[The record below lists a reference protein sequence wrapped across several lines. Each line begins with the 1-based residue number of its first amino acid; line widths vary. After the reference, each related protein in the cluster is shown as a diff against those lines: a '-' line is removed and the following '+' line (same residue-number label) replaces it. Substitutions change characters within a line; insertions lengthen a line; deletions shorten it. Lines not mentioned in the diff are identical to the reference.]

1 MTALITGA
9 SVGIGASYAKQ
20 LAATGSDLVLVAR
33 DVTRLEALAAEL
45 KSIHGVQVEVLQADL
60 SDRAQLDKVCTR
72 AAQDDIDLV
81 VNNAGFG
88 IKQPFVGGTI
98 EAEQNLL
105 DVLVTAVM
113 RITHAAMPG
122 MIARDRGGVINVS
135 SVAGWMS
142 SGTYSSAKAWVT
154 SFSEALATL
163 HKNSNV
169 HVLALC
175 PGYTRTE
182 FHSRANMETQTI
194 PNWMWLDVDV
204 VVAKS
209 LKDFKNG
216 KAISVPGMQYK
227 VLSLIAIRINDCV
240 NFPATQSGLQRSFF
254 RRLIRGISNNHS
266 HRGIWPVAIVATNSW
281 HDWINQYITNC
292 RSTK

>member
-9 SVGIGASYAKQ
+9 TAGIGASYANQ
-20 LAATGSDLVLVAR
+20 LAAKGSDLVLVAR
-33 DVTRLEALAAEL
+33 DLTRLETLAAEL
-45 KSIHGVQVEVLQADL
+45 KSAHGVQVEVLRADL

-72 AAQDDIDLV
+72 AAGDDIDLV

-98 EAEQNLL
+98 VAEQNLL

-163 HKNSNV
+163 HKKSNV
-169 HVLALC
+169 HVMALC

-182 FHSRANMETQTI
+182 FHSRANMATQTI
-194 PNWMWLDVDV
+194 PNWMWLDVDA

-209 LKDFKNG
+209 LKDFEKG
-216 KAISVPGMQYK
+216 KPISVPGLQYK
-227 VLSLIAIRINDCV
+227 FLSLIAQYLPRPIVRKLSV
-240 NFPATQSGLQRSFF
+240 AS
-254 RRLIRGISNNHS
+254 RG
-266 HRGIWPVAIVATNSW
+266 
-281 HDWINQYITNC
+281 
-292 RSTK
+292 

>member
-9 SVGIGASYAKQ
+9 SAGIGASYAKQ
-20 LAATGSDLVLVAR
+20 LAANGSDLVLVAR
-33 DVTRLEALAAEL
+33 DIARLEALAAEL
-45 KSIHGVQVEVLQADL
+45 KSAHGVQVEVLQADL
-60 SDRAQLDKVCTR
+60 SDRAELDKVCAR
-72 AAQDDIDLV
+72 AARDDIDLV

-122 MIARDRGGVINVS
+122 MIARDHGGVINVS

-163 HKNSNV
+163 HKKSNV

-182 FHSRANMETQTI
+182 FHSRADMEIQTV

-209 LKDFKNG
+209 LKDFKNR

-227 VLSLIAIRINDCV
+227 FFSLIAQYLPRPIVRKLSI
-240 NFPATQSGLQRSFF
+240 AS
-254 RRLIRGISNNHS
+254 RR
-266 HRGIWPVAIVATNSW
+266 
-281 HDWINQYITNC
+281 
-292 RSTK
+292 

>member
-9 SVGIGASYAKQ
+9 TAGIGASYAKQ
-20 LAATGSDLVLVAR
+20 LAAKGADLVLVAR
-33 DVTRLEALAAEL
+33 DVTRLEGLANEL
-45 KSIHGVQVEVLQADL
+45 KANHNINVEILQADL
-60 SDRAQLDKVCTR
+60 SDRGQLDKVCER
-72 AAQDDIDLV
+72 VAQNDIDLV

-113 RITHAAMPG
+113 RITHSAMPG
-122 MIARDRGGVINVS
+122 LITRDRGGVINVS

-163 HKNSNV
+163 HKESNV

-182 FHSRANMETQTI
+182 FHSRADMEVKTI
-194 PNWMWLDVDV
+194 PNWMWLDVDA

-209 LKDFKNG
+209 LKDFEKR
-216 KAISVPGMQYK
+216 KPISVPGLQYK
-227 VLSLIAIRINDCV
+227 FLSLVAQYLPRPIVRKLSIV
-240 NFPATQSGLQRSFF
+240 S
-254 RRLIRGISNNHS
+254 RR
-266 HRGIWPVAIVATNSW
+266 
-281 HDWINQYITNC
+281 
-292 RSTK
+292 

>member
-1 MTALITGA
+1 LTALITGA
-9 SVGIGASYAKQ
+9 TAGIGASYAKQ
-20 LAATGSDLVLVAR
+20 LAASGSNLVLVAR
-33 DVTRLEALAAEL
+33 DLTRLDNLASEL
-45 KSIHGVQVEVLQADL
+45 KLTHGIQVEVLQADL
-60 SDRAQLDKVCTR
+60 SDRAQLDKVCAR
-72 AAQDDIDLV
+72 AAQSDIDLV

-122 MIARDRGGVINVS
+122 MLERDRGGVINVS

-154 SFSEALATL
+154 TFSEALATL
-163 HKNSNV
+163 HKKSNV

-182 FHSRANMETQTI
+182 FHSRAQMDTETI
-194 PNWMWLDVDV
+194 PNWMWLDVDA

-216 KAISVPGMQYK
+216 KAISVPGLQYK
-227 VLSLIAIRINDCV
+227 ILSLIAQYLPRPIVRKLSV
-240 NFPATQSGLQRSFF
+240 AS
-254 RRLIRGISNNHS
+254 RG
-266 HRGIWPVAIVATNSW
+266 
-281 HDWINQYITNC
+281 
-292 RSTK
+292 

>member
-1 MTALITGA
+1 VTALVTGA
-9 SVGIGASYAKQ
+9 SAGIGESYAKQ

-33 DVTRLEALAAEL
+33 DLIRLEALAAEL
-45 KSIHGVQVEVLQADL
+45 KSAHGVQVEVLQADL
-60 SDRAQLDKVCTR
+60 SDRAQLDKVCAR
-72 AAQDDIDLV
+72 AAGDDIDLV

-122 MIARDRGGVINVS
+122 MVARNRGGVINVS
-135 SVAGWMS
+135 SIAGWMS
-142 SGTYSSAKAWVT
+142 SGSYSSVKAWVT
-154 SFSEALATL
+154 SFSEALATRN
-163 HKNSNV
+163 KKSNV
-169 HVLALC
+169 YVMALC
-175 PGYTRTE
+175 PGFTRTE

-194 PNWMWLDVDV
+194 PNWMWLDVDA

-216 KAISVPGMQYK
+216 KVISVPGMQYK
-227 VLSLIAIRINDCV
+227 FLSLIAQYLPRPLV
-240 NFPATQSGLQRSFF
+240 RKLSVAS
-254 RRLIRGISNNHS
+254 RR
-266 HRGIWPVAIVATNSW
+266 
-281 HDWINQYITNC
+281 
-292 RSTK
+292 

>member
-1 MTALITGA
+1 MTAIITGA
-9 SVGIGASYAKQ
+9 TAGIGASYAQQ
-20 LAATGSDLVLVAR
+20 LAEAGSNLVLVAR
-33 DVTRLEALAAEL
+33 DLSRLEKLATEL
-45 KSIHGVQVEVLQADL
+45 KAAHGVQVEVLQADL
-60 SDRAQLDKVCTR
+60 SDRAQLDKVCAR
-72 AAQDDIDLV
+72 VAQSDIDLV

-154 SFSEALATL
+154 SFSEALATH
-163 HKNSNV
+163 HKKSNV

-182 FHSRANMETQTI
+182 FHSRADMEIQTI

-209 LKDFKNG
+209 LKDFEKG
-216 KAISVPGMQYK
+216 KPISVPGMQYK
-227 VLSLIAIRINDCV
+227 FLSLIAQYLPRPIVRKLSI
-240 NFPATQSGLQRSFF
+240 AS
-254 RRLIRGISNNHS
+254 RR
-266 HRGIWPVAIVATNSW
+266 
-281 HDWINQYITNC
+281 
-292 RSTK
+292 

>member
-9 SVGIGASYAKQ
+9 TAGIGASYAKQ
-20 LAATGSDLVLVAR
+20 LAATGSNLVLVAR
-33 DVTRLEALAAEL
+33 DVARLETLATEL
-45 KSIHGVQVEVLQADL
+45 KSTHGVQVEVLQADL
-60 SDRAQLDKVCTR
+60 SVRSQLDKVCVR
-72 AAQDDIDLV
+72 AARDDIDLV

-163 HKNSNV
+163 HKKSNV

-182 FHSRANMETQTI
+182 FHSRASMEIQTI
-194 PNWMWLDVDV
+194 PNWMWLDVDA

-227 VLSLIAIRINDCV
+227 FLSLIAQYLPRPMVRKLSI
-240 NFPATQSGLQRSFF
+240 AS
-254 RRLIRGISNNHS
+254 RR
-266 HRGIWPVAIVATNSW
+266 
-281 HDWINQYITNC
+281 
-292 RSTK
+292 

>member
-9 SVGIGASYAKQ
+9 SAGIGESYAKQ
-20 LAATGSDLVLVAR
+20 LAAAGSNLVLVAR
-33 DVTRLEALAAEL
+33 DLTRLENLATDLRSA
-45 KSIHGVQVEVLQADL
+45 HGVEVEVLQADL
-60 SDRAQLDKVCTR
+60 SDRTQLDKVCVR
-72 AAQDDIDLV
+72 AAGEDIDLV

-113 RITHAAMPG
+113 RITHAALPG

-135 SVAGWMS
+135 SIAGWMS

-163 HKNSNV
+163 HRKSNV
-169 HVLALC
+169 HVMALC
-175 PGYTRTE
+175 PGFTRTE
-182 FHSRANMETQTI
+182 FHSRANMEIETI

-204 VVAKS
+204 VVSKS
-209 LKDFKNG
+209 LKDLKNG

-227 VLSLIAIRINDCV
+227 
-240 NFPATQSGLQRSFF
+240 FFSFF
-254 RRLIRGISNNHS
+254 AQYLPRPIVRRLS
-266 HRGIWPVAIVATNSW
+266 VAS
-281 HDWINQYITNC
+281 
-292 RSTK
+292 RR

>member
-33 DVTRLEALAAEL
+33 DVTRLEALATEL
-45 KSIHGVQVEVLQADL
+45 KAAHGVQVEVLQADL
-60 SDRAQLDKVCTR
+60 SDRGQLDKVCAR
-72 AAQDDIDLV
+72 AARDDIDLV

-122 MIARDRGGVINVS
+122 GVINVS

-163 HKNSNV
+163 HKKSNV

-194 PNWMWLDVDV
+194 PNWMWLDVDA

-227 VLSLIAIRINDCV
+227 VLSLIAQYLPRPIVRKLSV
-240 NFPATQSGLQRSFF
+240 AS
-254 RRLIRGISNNHS
+254 RR
-266 HRGIWPVAIVATNSW
+266 
-281 HDWINQYITNC
+281 
-292 RSTK
+292 

>member
-9 SVGIGASYAKQ
+9 SAGIGASYAKQ
-20 LAATGSDLVLVAR
+20 LATAGNDLVLVAR
-33 DVTRLEALAAEL
+33 DVMRLENLASEL
-45 KSIHGVQVEVLQADL
+45 KAKHNVQVEVLQADL
-60 SDRAQLDKVCTR
+60 ADRTQLDKVCAR
-72 AAQDDIDLV
+72 AAQSDIDLV
-81 VNNAGFG
+81 VNNAGFA

-105 DVLVTAVM
+105 DVLLTAVM

-135 SVAGWMS
+135 SIAGWMS

-163 HKNSNV
+163 HKKSNV
-169 HVLALC
+169 HVMALC

-182 FHSRANMETQTI
+182 FHSRANMETETI

-204 VVAKS
+204 AVEKS

-216 KAISVPGMQYK
+216 KVISVPGMQYK
-227 VLSLIAIRINDCV
+227 LLSLIAQYLPRPIVRKLSV
-240 NFPATQSGLQRSFF
+240 AS
-254 RRLIRGISNNHS
+254 RR
-266 HRGIWPVAIVATNSW
+266 
-281 HDWINQYITNC
+281 
-292 RSTK
+292 

>member
-9 SVGIGASYAKQ
+9 SAGIGASYAKQ
-20 LAATGSDLVLVAR
+20 LAASGTDLVLVAR
-33 DVTRLEALAAEL
+33 DAVRLETLANEL
-45 KSIHGVQVEVLQADL
+45 KAKHSVQVEVLPADL
-60 SDRAQLDKVCTR
+60 ANRGQLEKVCTR
-72 AAQDDIDLV
+72 AAQSDIDLV

-105 DVLVTAVM
+105 DVLVIAVM
-113 RITHAAMPG
+113 RITHAALPG
-122 MIARDRGGVINVS
+122 MLQRDRGGVINVS

-163 HKNSNV
+163 HKESNV
-169 HVLALC
+169 HVMALC

-182 FHSRANMETQTI
+182 FHARANMETETI
-194 PNWMWLDVDV
+194 PNCMWLDVDAA
-204 VVAKS
+204 VAKS

-216 KAISVPGMQYK
+216 KVISVPGMQYK
-227 VLSLIAIRINDCV
+227 FLSLVAQYLPRPIVRKLSVA
-240 NFPATQSGLQRSFF
+240 S
-254 RRLIRGISNNHS
+254 RR
-266 HRGIWPVAIVATNSW
+266 
-281 HDWINQYITNC
+281 
-292 RSTK
+292 

>member
-9 SVGIGASYAKQ
+9 TAGIGASYAKQ
-20 LAATGSDLVLVAR
+20 LAASGSDLVLVAR
-33 DVTRLEALAAEL
+33 DVARLETLATEL
-45 KSIHGVQVEVLQADL
+45 KSTHGVQVEVLQADL
-60 SDRAQLDKVCTR
+60 SDRSQLDKVCAR
-72 AAQDDIDLV
+72 AARDDIDLV

-154 SFSEALATL
+154 SFSEALATH
-163 HKNSNV
+163 HKKSNR
-169 HVLALC
+169 
-175 PGYTRTE
+175 PR
-182 FHSRANMETQTI
+182 
-194 PNWMWLDVDV
+194 
-204 VVAKS
+204 
-209 LKDFKNG
+209 
-216 KAISVPGMQYK
+216 
-227 VLSLIAIRINDCV
+227 
-240 NFPATQSGLQRSFF
+240 
-254 RRLIRGISNNHS
+254 
-266 HRGIWPVAIVATNSW
+266 
-281 HDWINQYITNC
+281 
-292 RSTK
+292 

>member
-9 SVGIGASYAKQ
+9 SAGIGESYAKQ
-20 LAATGSDLVLVAR
+20 LASAGSNLVLVAR
-33 DVTRLEALAAEL
+33 DLTRLEKLAAEL
-45 KSIHGVQVEVLQADL
+45 RSAHGVEVEVLQVDL
-60 SDRAQLDKVCTR
+60 SDRTELDEVCVR
-72 AAQDDIDLV
+72 AAGEDIDLV

-113 RITHAAMPG
+113 RITHAALPG
-122 MIARDRGGVINVS
+122 MIVRDRGGVINVS
-135 SVAGWMS
+135 SIAGWMS

-163 HKNSNV
+163 HRKSNV
-169 HVLALC
+169 HVMALC
-175 PGYTRTE
+175 PGFTRTE
-182 FHSRANMETQTI
+182 FHSRANMEIETI

-204 VVAKS
+204 VVSKS

-227 VLSLIAIRINDCV
+227 FFSFIAQYLPRPIV
-240 NFPATQSGLQRSFF
+240 
-254 RRLIRGISNNHS
+254 RRLS
-266 HRGIWPVAIVATNSW
+266 VAS
-281 HDWINQYITNC
+281 
-292 RSTK
+292 RR